1 MPDGPPTDCGHISAA
16 AAPDL
21 LKRKQL
27 SRGGDILKSMSPRH
41 PAPVFDV
48 FNVYF
53 ERIYDPTMHAA
64 FVFDGEIDAG
74 ALREATMRLIASDPY
89 LRSRYADADGR
100 PAWEDIPKEEWG
112 RAFVLVTA
120 GEPLH
125 TPPPPLDLRSGP
137 QVRVGLYRRAEGDT
151 VTVTCHHGFCDAAGV
166 MAIARDIF
174 AAYRGMKA
182 DPDYRPLPKEP
193 CDRSTDHILMLYSEE
208 ERRRASDLDAP
219 FVDRWCFPAER
230 TGRGTPRVISRTLAP
245 VRLDRIKA
253 LGKEHGATV
262 NDMLIAAFF
271 LAIQKIR
278 DDPSDRG
285 APRSILT
292 SADLRR
298 RYPGHHGEGLA
309 VNLSVAYDI
318 TLTLEEGVELA
329 DIVGRVAA
337 ATARK
342 KEESP
347 GLSTILFYEKIMA
360 GGMPAVRAFFDDM
373 IERYTSS
380 GHKNP
385 VFSNLGVFDPGEY
398 LPVPG
403 EGGGKLDLLDI
414 RYLPCVCW
422 PCGFLMAASTFCGR
436 LTITVAYEEGPY
448 AAVTVERFLEYVDG
462 YLP

>member
-1 MPDGPPTDCGHISAA
+1 
-16 AAPDL
+16 
-21 LKRKQL
+21 
-27 SRGGDILKSMSPRH
+27 MSPRY
-41 PAPVFDV
+41 PAPAFDV

-53 ERIYDPTMHAA
+53 ERIYDPTMHAV
-64 FVFDGEIDAG
+64 FTFDGGIDAG
-74 ALREATMRLIASDPY
+74 ALRKATMRTVASDPY
-89 LRSRYADADGR
+89 TRSRYAEVDGR
-100 PAWEDIPKEEWG
+100 PVWEEIAEEEWA
-112 RAFVLVTA
+112 RAFVVLPA
-120 GEPLH
+120 GGDVDM
-125 TPPPPLDLRSGP
+125 PPPPLDVRAGP
-137 QVRVGLYRRAEGDT
+137 QVRVGLYRRAEGDI
-151 VTVTCHHGFCDAAGV
+151 VAVTCHHGFCDAAGA
-166 MAIARDIF
+166 MILAREVF
-174 AAYRGMKA
+174 AAYRGVMA
-182 DPDYRPLPKEP
+182 DPDYRPFPREP
-193 CDRSTDHILMLYSEE
+193 YDRGTDQILALYSEE
-208 ERRRASDLDAP
+208 ERKRALAEEEP
-219 FVDRWCFPAER
+219 FVDRWRFPAER
-230 TGRGTPRVISRTLAP
+230 TGRGTPRIASRTLAP
-245 VRLDRIKA
+245 ERLGRIKA
-253 LGKEHGATV
+253 FGGEHGATV
-262 NDMLIAAFF
+262 NDVLIAAFF
-271 LAIQKIR
+271 LALLRVR

-298 RYPGHHGEGLA
+298 RYPGCHGEGLP
-309 VNLSVAYDI
+309 VNLSVAYEA
-318 TLTLEEGVELA
+318 TLSVDEGAGLEEIIGQVTE
-329 DIVGRVAA
+329 V
-337 ATARK
+337 TARRK
-342 KEESP
+342 AGTP
-347 GLSTILFYEKIMA
+347 GLSAILFYGGIMA